1 MTSSVPQIESEKQ
14 TLREGVTEAELWLRK
29 IKRAQDDED
38 KWRQDAK
45 KAIEIYEAEDKQ
57 NIHFNILNSNV
68 ETLLPSVYNST
79 PVPDVRRRFGDADP
93 VAKMVVD
100 VQERML
106 SYSVDQYD
114 FDEEFEMVI
123 RDSLV
128 AGRGVA
134 RIRYEPKTEGESVTY
149 QAVKCERVPWDKF
162 IRGPARSWAKVP
174 WVAFEHDMT
183 KDQLKQHFKEKGAAV
198 ALAGEAKNVDGDK
211 DDSTGI
217 LNTAK
222 VYEIWDRNSRKV
234 LFVAKDHTTEVLKK
248 DDDVLDLPDFFP
260 CLKPLQSIKR
270 PSSLVPVCPYK
281 VIEKLVN
288 ELDVVTKRISALVK
302 QLRVR
307 GLYYSDMEGDF
318 ESVKDLEDGQFMA
331 SKNAAAFAAG
341 AGGLDKAVWVWPME
355 PTVKALQQLYQQR
368 DQIKATIYEVT
379 GISDI
384 IRGAS
389 DANET
394 ATAQQIKTQWGSL
407 RVQNMQKAV
416 ARMARD
422 VFRAKVAIFS
432 RHFEP
437 QMISLMTSLPNQQDQ
452 EQMQIWPVAMQLF
465 KSEAMTFRIDI
476 ETDSTIRA
484 DMTRNQQQMTEFLTG
499 TGQFA
504 QAVSGL
510 VQGMPQYAQQALP
523 VLVEVYT
530 AFARKFKLGKQAE
543 DALDSLSSIAQQLKQ
558 NPQPE
563 KPDPAAQKAEAEMQT
578 MQAKAQLDQQS
589 QQAKLQFDAQA
600 KQQEMQHKERMAQL
614 DERIAMLNLNMKQA
628 ELDLK
633 KQEAALTMQ
642 AKFQEM
648 AMRQDEMAMDRQ
660 SRSEEIEAQREGRMM
675 DREDRMEQQEMDHE
689 DREADREHMQETN
702 AIKVQGMKEQAK
714 AKAMQAKQRPEAR
727 S

>member
-1 MTSSVPQIESEKQ
+1 VTSSVPQIESEKQ

-123 RDSLV
+123 RDALV
-128 AGRGVA
+128 AGRGVP
-134 RIRYEPKTEGESVTY
+134 RIRYEPKTEGDSVTY

-183 KDQLKQHFKEKGAAV
+183 KDQLKQHFEEKGAAV
-198 ALAGEAKNVDGDK
+198 ELAGEAKNVDGDK

-407 RVQNMQKAV
+407 RVQNMQKSV

-437 QMISLMTSLPNQQDQ
+437 QMISLMTSLPNQQDP
-452 EQMQIWPVAMQLF
+452 EQMQIWPLAMQLF

-558 NPQPE
+558 APPQE
-563 KPDPAAQKAEAEMQT
+563 KPDPEAQKAEAEMQAL
-578 MQAKAQLDQQS
+578 QAKAQ
-589 QQAKLQFDAQA
+589 
-600 KQQEMQHKERMAQL
+600 
-614 DERIAMLNLNMKQA
+614 
-628 ELDLK
+628 
-633 KQEAALTMQ
+633 
-642 AKFQEM
+642 
-648 AMRQDEMAMDRQ
+648 MD
-660 SRSEEIEAQREGRMM
+660 
-675 DREDRMEQQEMDHE
+675 
-689 DREADREHMQETN
+689 
-702 AIKVQGMKEQAK
+702 
-714 AKAMQAKQRPEAR
+714 MQAKQADMSIAEKKAELEIRKMEMELQFKREELQLKREGMMLEQQAKGEELAMKR
-727 S
+727 EVMGEEMAFKRESMDMELSTKRQAAALDMTAKREGASIDLESRRAKAHEKK